1 MKFYCIIFSF
11 LKYLALC
18 FFFGIFYSPLIVSAQ
33 QTYTIESLPSNP
45 LGSSFRGLQ
54 VVSDQIVWVS
64 GSKGTVG
71 RSTDGG
77 LHCRWQQVAGYEK
90 RDFRDIVAFDSL
102 TALIMA
108 VAEPAVILRTDNGG
122 LNWQPVFTDST
133 PDMFLDAMHFVDAQ
147 NGIVVGDPIKNQA
160 FLASTRDGG
169 QHWSRNPDWDQQPTL
184 RLDSGEAFFA
194 SSGSNIQLL
203 KTNPTFQFYM
213 VTGGLRSRLIGVGS
227 TFNQDIPFAALGSSR
242 GANSVAMK
250 NNHIGVIVGGDFAK
264 DKDSLHTC
272 FLVNTQS
279 DNPFRIPQTSTH
291 GYRSCVAWISKK
303 SLIACGTSG
312 VDISTDKGN
321 NWKNISL
328 SGFHTLGKA
337 PSGKNVFLAGSG
349 GRIARIAIH

>member
-1 MKFYCIIFSF
+1 MTNTF
-11 LKYLALC
+11 LKFLAIC
-18 FFFGIFYSPLIVSAQ
+18 FFFGILFSPLIVKAQ
-33 QTYTIESLPSNP
+33 QTYSFETLPSNP
-45 LGSSFRGLQ
+45 MGSSFRGLQ

-71 RSTDGG
+71 LSTDGG
-77 LHCRWQQVAGYEK
+77 MHWRWLQVAGYEK
-90 RDFRDIVAFDSL
+90 RDFRDIVAFDSNS
-102 TALIMA
+102 ALIMA
-108 VAEPAVILRTDNGG
+108 VAEPAVILRTDNAGVS
-122 LNWQPVFTDST
+122 WQPVFTDST
-133 PDMFLDAMHFVDAQ
+133 PGMFLDAMHFVDAQ

-169 QHWSRNPDWDQQPTL
+169 QHWLRYPFWDQQPTL

-203 KTNPTFQFYM
+203 KTTPKFQFYV

-227 TFNQDIPFAALGSSR
+227 NFNQDIPFSTLGSSR
-242 GANSVAMK
+242 GANSLAML
-250 NNHIGVIVGGDFAK
+250 NNHIGVIVGGDFAR

-272 FLVNTQS
+272 ILVNTQS
-279 DNPFRIPQTSTH
+279 ANPFRIPQTTTH

-321 NWKNISL
+321 NWKNIST
-328 SGFHTLGKA
+328 SGYHTLGKA
-337 PSGKNVFLAGSG
+337 PNGNYVFLAGSS
-349 GRIARIAIH
+349 GRIARLAFH

>member
-1 MKFYCIIFSF
+1 MINS
-11 LKYLALC
+11 LPKYFPIC
-18 FFFGIFYSPLIVSAQ
+18 FFFSIFCFPFVLQAQ
-33 QTYTIESLPSNP
+33 HSYTIETLPSNP

-77 LHCRWQQVAGYEK
+77 AHWRWQQVTGYEK

-102 TALIMA
+102 TAIIMA
-108 VAEPAVILRTDNGG
+108 VAEPAVILRTQNGG
-122 LNWQPVFTDST
+122 ISWQSVFIDST
-133 PDMFLDAMHFVDAQ
+133 PGMFLDAIHFLDAQ

-160 FLASTRDGG
+160 FLAYTRDGG
-169 QHWSRNPDWDQQPTL
+169 QHWSTDSDWSQQAAI

-194 SSGSNIQLL
+194 SSGTNIQLL
-203 KTNPTFQFYM
+203 KANPIFQLFM
-213 VTGGLRSRLIGVGS
+213 VTGGLRSRLIGVGTS
-227 TFNQDIPFAALGSSR
+227 FNLDIPFSALGSSR
-242 GANSVAMK
+242 GANSLAML

-264 DKDSLHTC
+264 DKDSLPTC
-272 FLVNTQS
+272 FLVNTHANQ
-279 DNPFRIPQTSTH
+279 PFRTPKTSTH

-303 SLIACGTSG
+303 FLIACGTSG

-328 SGFHTLGKA
+328 AGFHTLGKA
-337 PSGKNVFLAGSG
+337 TTGNYVFLAGSG
-349 GRIARIAIH
+349 GRIARMAIH

>member
-1 MKFYCIIFSF
+1 MINSF
-11 LKYLALC
+11 LKFLAIC
-18 FFFGIFYSPLIVSAQ
+18 FFFGILCSPLIVKAQ
-33 QTYTIESLPSNP
+33 QTYTIETLPSNP
-45 LGSSFRGLQ
+45 MGSSFRGLQ

-71 RSTDGG
+71 LSTDGG
-77 LHCRWQQVAGYEK
+77 MHWRWQQVAGYEK
-90 RDFRDIVAFDSL
+90 RDFRDIVAFDSNS
-102 TALIMA
+102 ALIMA
-108 VAEPAVILRTDNGG
+108 VAEPAVILRTDNSGVS
-122 LNWQPVFTDST
+122 WQPVFTDST
-133 PDMFLDAMHFVDAQ
+133 PGMFLDAMHFVDAQ

-169 QHWSRNPDWDQQPTL
+169 QHWSRNPFWDQQPTL

-203 KTNPTFQFYM
+203 KTTPKFQFYV

-227 TFNQDIPFAALGSSR
+227 NFNQDIPFSALGSSR
-242 GANSVAMK
+242 GANSLAML
-250 NNHIGVIVGGDFAK
+250 NNHIGVIVGGDFAR

-279 DNPFRIPQTSTH
+279 AVPFRIPKSTTH

-328 SGFHTLGKA
+328 AGFHTLGKA
-337 PSGKNVFLAGSG
+337 PTGNYVFLAGSG
-349 GRIARIAIH
+349 GRIARMAIQ

>member
-1 MKFYCIIFSF
+1 
-11 LKYLALC
+11 
-18 FFFGIFYSPLIVSAQ
+18 
-33 QTYTIESLPSNP
+33 
-45 LGSSFRGLQ
+45 
-54 VVSDQIVWVS
+54 
-64 GSKGTVG
+64 
-71 RSTDGG
+71 
-77 LHCRWQQVAGYEK
+77 
-90 RDFRDIVAFDSL
+90 
-102 TALIMA
+102 MA

-160 FLASTRDGG
+160 FLAYTRDGG
-169 QHWSRNPDWDQQPTL
+169 QHWSRNPNWDQQPTL

-194 SSGSNIQLL
+194 SSGTNIQLL
-203 KTNPTFQFYM
+203 KTNPKFQFYM
-213 VTGGLRSRLIGVGS
+213 VTGGLRSRLIGVGT

-242 GANSVAMK
+242 GANSLAML
-250 NNHIGVIVGGDFAK
+250 NNHIGVIVGGDFAR

-279 DNPFRIPQTSTH
+279 AQPFQIPQTTTH

-321 NWKNISL
+321 NWKNISTT
-328 SGFHTLGKA
+328 GFHTLGKA
-337 PSGKNVFLAGSG
+337 LNGNYVFLAGSG
-349 GRIARIAIH
+349 GRIARMTIH

>member
-1 MKFYCIIFSF
+1 MKFYCIYFSF
-11 LKYLALC
+11 PKYLKIC
-18 FFFGIFYSPLIVSAQ
+18 FFFGILSVPFVLQAQ
-33 QTYTIESLPSNP
+33 HTYTIETLPSNP

-54 VVSDQIVWVS
+54 VVSDQVVWVS

-77 LHCRWQQVAGYEK
+77 AHWSWQQIMGYEK
-90 RDFRDIVAFDSL
+90 RDFRAIVAFDSL

-122 LNWQPVFTDST
+122 ISWQTVFTDST
-133 PDMFLDAMHFVDAQ
+133 PTMFLDAMHFLDAQ

-160 FLASTRDGG
+160 FLAYTSDGG
-169 QHWSRNPDWDQQPTL
+169 QHWSRNPDWDQQPAI

-194 SSGSNIQLL
+194 SSGTNIQLL
-203 KTNPTFQFYM
+203 KANPNFQFYM
-213 VTGGLRSRLIGVGS
+213 VTGGLRSRLIGIGTS
-227 TFNQDIPFAALGSSR
+227 FNQDIPFASLGSSR
-242 GANSVAMK
+242 GANSLAML
-250 NNHIGVIVGGDFAK
+250 NNHIGVIVGGDFAR

-272 FLVNTQS
+272 FLVDTRS
-279 DNPFRIPQTSTH
+279 ANPFRIPQTTTH

-321 NWKNISL
+321 NWKNISTT
-328 SGFHTLGKA
+328 GFHTLGKA
-337 PSGKNVFLAGSG
+337 PSGNYVFLAGSG

>member
-1 MKFYCIIFSF
+1 MIDSF
-11 LKYLALC
+11 LKYLAFC
-18 FFFGIFYSPLIVSAQ
+18 FFFGIFHSPLIVKAQ

-77 LHCRWQQVAGYEK
+77 LHWRWQQVAGYEK

-133 PDMFLDAMHFVDAQ
+133 PDMFLDAMHFMDAQ
-147 NGIVVGDPIKNQA
+147 NGIVVGDPIKNHA
-160 FLASTRDGG
+160 FLAYTFDGG
-169 QHWSRNPDWDQQPTL
+169 QHWSRNSDWDQHPTL

-203 KTNPTFQFYM
+203 KTNPKFQFYM

-279 DNPFRIPQTSTH
+279 ANPFRIPQTSTH

-303 SLIACGTSG
+303 TLIACGTSG